1 MQHLRDSEV
10 IFSKERVPNRE
21 LFACLLWEFFR
32 ESKTVHE
39 LASDW
44 KKLFKSGEQFPD
56 QSSLWQR
63 TSEIKPA
70 INHPLRVEDYVS
82 MVVVQC
88 FGFHDGIKTPWQD
101 LPAATKQKLIE
112 NSAAN
117 PPVFIGYD
125 LHASAF
131 HSALSDKERTSED
144 FLVKATAMMPGH
156 EQGKELV
163 LLVVDWARYDDNA
176 IKDGVASLFKNLTR
190 PSGIKPQVRKGS
202 GLGNPNE
209 WRGKLNDL
217 GATRAFAHH
226 AASELKWKHL
236 NIYDFFAAKLTDKGP
251 TAVAKK
257 LAAARRRFEVS
268 FPNVLPFEKTSPVC
282 LSCSRFT
289 K

>member
-1 MQHLRDSEV
+1 MQRLRDSEV
-10 IFSKERVPNRE
+10 IFSKDRLPDRE
-21 LFACLLWEFFR
+21 LFACLLWEFLR
-32 ESKTVHE
+32 ESKIVHV

-44 KKLFKSGEQFPD
+44 KKLMESGEQFPD
-56 QSSLWQR
+56 QSLLWQR
-63 TSEIKPA
+63 TREIKPE

-88 FGFHDGIKTPWQD
+88 FGFHFGIGTPWQD
-101 LPAATKQKLIE
+101 LPAVTKQKLIE
-112 NSAAN
+112 NSTAN

-131 HSALSDKERTSED
+131 HAAISDKARTSED

-176 IKDGVASLFKNLTR
+176 IKDGVASLLNNLSR

-217 GATRAFAHH
+217 GATRAFARH
-226 AASELKWKHL
+226 AASELKWKQS

-268 FPNVLPFEKTSPVC
+268 FHKVLPFEKTSPLC
-282 LSCSRFT
+282 LACSRSI